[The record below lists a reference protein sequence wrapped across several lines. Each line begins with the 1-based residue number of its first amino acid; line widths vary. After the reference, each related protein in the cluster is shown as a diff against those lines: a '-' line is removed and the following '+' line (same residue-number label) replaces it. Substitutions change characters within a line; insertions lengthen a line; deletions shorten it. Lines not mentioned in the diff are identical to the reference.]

1 MAFLVLGPMID
12 KGWSQHIL
20 LYIVIVLCVKGKW
33 LRKHPM
39 ELVYLGSEL
48 GSESY

>member
-33 LRKHPM
+33 LRKHPT